1 VEETWKSYKGLWAL
15 SIPSIIAMMLEPISS
30 VVDTALV
37 GRFSTQH
44 LAALAIGATL
54 ISSLT
59 WVFNFL
65 VHAPIQGVSDRI
77 GKKQYDEVISLCKIS
92 LSLALGLGL
101 LLIIIVYPIRFEI
114 YRFMGAR
121 EELLSNCDDYF
132 LTRLLGQSFILL
144 FTVCLSLLRGFA
156 KVRLAM
162 AFIGVSTFVN
172 VTLSYLSLYHFDLGL
187 KGVAASTVIGN
198 AIGFLMAFIQLIN
211 AKEIKQRFWKQRII
225 LKNAFEIGQNSFNIF
240 LRSFFL
246 TSSFFICT
254 KVASGLGI
262 KELAA
267 YQIMLQ
273 IWLFASFF
281 TDGLATTGNI
291 IGARAQLDIHGS
303 ELKLIFRKLL
313 IMGLKIGV
321 LFTISYLVFDRFL
334 ITRFTTDEDVIA
346 IILSVWPLIALTQA
360 PLSLAYVYDGL
371 IFGLGDFSFLRK
383 HMMIAF
389 SLLFMPCIYLA
400 YAERSFLLIWIGL
413 VLIGLYRL
421 LSNHFCVKKTL
432 EAHI

>member
-101 LLIIIVYPIRFEI
+101 LLIIIFYPIRFEI

-187 KGVAASTVIGN
+187 QGVAASTVIGN

-291 IGARAQLDIHGS
+291 IGARAQLEIHGS

-389 SLLFMPCIYLA
+389 TLLFMPCIYLA
-400 YAERSFLLIWIGL
+400 YAESSFLLIWIGL

-421 LSNHFCVKKTL
+421 LSNYFCVKKTL